1 MTLIP
6 VETAED
12 FSLAEQFVIPHEET
26 CVSLA
31 SLVRRKSDNLVFILN
46 TENPVVEEQNQE
58 DNPKT
63 TLSARFLTDSQ
74 SDKVSIR
81 PSDYSTTDTSTN
93 SPVVEWP
100 RSDCIETT
108 GILGILNLDSTIYHC
123 IPNPALINADEL
135 SENLN
140 YLIKK
145 QIRCISGEKKATDFL
160 IEVCNSVRCGF
171 DPSTGLRDRMSSGLL
186 NHPAQVYDY
195 KMLRWLSTSEAGVS
209 KPPKSQMVSTL
220 RQGSGTASST
230 TLSGGEE
237 IIRCTEH
244 DMEILH
250 PLQKDYMK
258 DEVAVP
264 GRPITDAEVDI
275 SLRQILKNQLCFAL
289 TVDGDIVAK
298 ANTNAIG
305 INKVQIG
312 GVYTHPLYRRNGY
325 AAALVTALCNRA
337 LRSGK
342 EPVLFVKEK
351 NMPAF
356 SLYQKIGFA
365 ECGQYSI
372 AYY

>member
-6 VETAED
+6 VETPED
-12 FSLAEQFVIPHEET
+12 YLLAQQFLIPHEET

-31 SLVRRKSDNLVFILN
+31 SLVRRKSDKLVFISAS
-46 TENPVVEEQNQE
+46 EEQV
-58 DNPKT
+58 
-63 TLSARFLTDSQ
+63 
-74 SDKVSIR
+74 VSI
-81 PSDYSTTDTSTN
+81 PPTDYSTT
-93 SPVVEWP
+93 
-100 RSDCIETT
+100 
-108 GILGILNLDSTIYHC
+108 GLLGILNLDSTIYHC
-123 IPNPALINADEL
+123 IPNPALIDENEL
-135 SENLN
+135 SENLP
-140 YLIKK
+140 YLLKK
-145 QIRCISGEKKATDFL
+145 QIRCISGESAATDFL
-160 IEVCNSVRCGF
+160 ISVTNKLTN
-171 DPSTGLRDRMSSGLL
+171 DSSLITPL
-186 NHPAQVYDY
+186 KQIYYY
-195 KMLRWLSTSEAGVS
+195 KMMKLTSLLADI
-209 KPPKSQMVSTL
+209 Q
-220 RQGSGTASST
+220 
-230 TLSGGEE
+230 LSGGEE

-264 GRPITDAEVDI
+264 GRQLTDAEVDI

-342 EPVLFVKEK
+342 QPVLFVKEK

-356 SLYQKIGFA
+356 SLYQKIGFT
-365 ECGQYSI
+365 ECGQYAI

>member
-6 VETAED
+6 IETPED
-12 FSLAEQFVIPHEET
+12 FSLAEQFVIPLEET
-26 CVSLA
+26 SASLA
-31 SLVRRKSDNLVFILN
+31 SLVRRKSDKLVFILN

-81 PSDYSTTDTSTN
+81 PSDYSTT
-93 SPVVEWP
+93 V
-100 RSDCIETT
+100 
-108 GILGILNLDSTIYHC
+108 LGILNLDSTIYHC
-123 IPNPALINADEL
+123 IPDPALLDADFLKNEL
-135 SENLN
+135 P
-140 YLIKK
+140 YLMKK
-145 QIRCISGEKKATDFL
+145 PVRCISGEKKTTDFL
-160 IEVCNSVRCGF
+160 IRIFSN
-171 DPSTGLRDRMSSGLL
+171 
-186 NHPAQVYDY
+186 PAQVYDY
-195 KMLRWLSTSEAGVS
+195 KMMRFLVPSTPLRDHEDTPVAERSRSIE
-209 KPPKSQMVSTL
+209 PE
-220 RQGSGTASST
+220 
-230 TLSGGEE
+230 LSGGEE

-258 DEVAVP
+258 EEVAVP
-264 GRPITDAEVDI
+264 GRPLTDAEVDI

-289 TVDGDIVAK
+289 TFDGDIVAK

-305 INKVQIG
+305 INCVQIG

-342 EPVLFVKEK
+342 HPVLFVKEK
-351 NMPAF
+351 NTPAF
-356 SLYQKIGFA
+356 NLYQKLGFE
-365 ECGQYSI
+365 ECGRYSI

>member
-1 MTLIP
+1 
-6 VETAED
+6 
-12 FSLAEQFVIPHEET
+12 
-26 CVSLA
+26 
-31 SLVRRKSDNLVFILN
+31 
-46 TENPVVEEQNQE
+46 
-58 DNPKT
+58 
-63 TLSARFLTDSQ
+63 
-74 SDKVSIR
+74 
-81 PSDYSTTDTSTN
+81 
-93 SPVVEWP
+93 
-100 RSDCIETT
+100 
-108 GILGILNLDSTIYHC
+108 
-123 IPNPALINADEL
+123 
-135 SENLN
+135 
-140 YLIKK
+140 
-145 QIRCISGEKKATDFL
+145 
-160 IEVCNSVRCGF
+160 
-171 DPSTGLRDRMSSGLL
+171 MSSGLL

-220 RQGSGTASST
+220 RQGSGTVRPSDYST
-230 TLSGGEE
+230 TAPALSGGEE

-258 DEVAVP
+258 EEVAIP
-264 GRPITDAEVDI
+264 GRQITDAEVDI
-275 SLRQILKNQLCFAL
+275 NLRQILKNQLCFAL
-289 TVDGDIVAK
+289 TVGGDIVAK

-325 AAALVTALCNRA
+325 AAALVTALSNRA
-337 LRSGK
+337 IRSGK

-356 SLYQKIGFA
+356 SLYQKIGFT

>member
-1 MTLIP
+1 MKLIP
-6 VETAED
+6 VEAPED
-12 FSLAEQFVIPHEET
+12 FSLAQQFIEPYEET

-31 SLVRRKSDNLVFILN
+31 SLVRRKSDKLVFISSS
-46 TENPVVEEQNQE
+46 EKPVVEALE
-58 DNPKT
+58 T
-63 TLSARFLTDSQ
+63 TATC
-74 SDKVSIR
+74 
-81 PSDYSTTDTSTN
+81 STTEAT
-93 SPVVEWP
+93 
-100 RSDCIETT
+100 
-108 GILGILNLDSTIYHC
+108 ILGILNLDSTIYHC
-123 IPNPALINADEL
+123 IPNPDLLDAEFLKT
-135 SENLN
+135 NLPF
-140 YLIKK
+140 LLKK
-145 QIRCISGEKKATDFL
+145 PVRCISGEKKATDFL
-160 IEVCNSVRCGF
+160 INVFAKSGF
-171 DPSTGLRDRMSSGLL
+171 DRL

-195 KMLRWLSTSEAGVS
+195 KMLRWLSASEAGVS
-209 KPPKSQMVSTL
+209 KPLKSQVVSTL

-230 TLSGGEE
+230 TGVTLSGGEE

-325 AAALVTALCNRA
+325 AAALVTALSNRA
-337 LRSGK
+337 IRSGK

-365 ECGQYSI
+365 ECGRYAI